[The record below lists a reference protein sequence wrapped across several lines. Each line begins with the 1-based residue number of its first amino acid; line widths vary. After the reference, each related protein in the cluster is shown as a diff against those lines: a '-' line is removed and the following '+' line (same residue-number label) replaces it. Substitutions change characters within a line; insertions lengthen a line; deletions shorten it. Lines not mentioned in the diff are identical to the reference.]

1 MITVPFSVSF
11 SKSTDSPR
19 RRWLRLALPLVAVSI
34 LIGSVGVVGYR
45 YLSEETRRETHR
57 TLAVIAE
64 QKRQQIEDSL
74 AETRTDA
81 ELYFSSRSQLEMLF
95 RGWLNSG
102 RKDAGLVE
110 QMRNRMQEVARVR
123 GWGGLAVVDT
133 DTRPVVVVGK
143 ADIREHAALAKD
155 ILREP
160 RIEFVDLHRTAD
172 GEVLYGVLAP
182 IGASGD
188 KPLGVAYLTWKAEKA
203 LYPLVESWPVPTRT
217 AETYLVRRDG
227 NNVRFLSPL
236 RHRAVPALSLAQPL
250 DQPFLPAGRAAAG
263 EHGILAGGRDYRNV
277 PVLAYASPVG
287 GTPWLMLAEID
298 EVEAY
303 AGIHNLAW
311 ATGLVVGLG
320 LLFVYSAGYLLW
332 RRDRARQEM
341 ATLQAQQAAEARFR
355 VIFEQAPLGVALLDS
370 QGGRITEANRRFAEI
385 VGLAPEEMVG
395 LDPTSLTHSD
405 DVAESQKNIAELNA
419 GEIHGYRLIK
429 RYLRPDGSVV
439 WVSLSCAPVQVANED
454 RHRYLAIVEDITA
467 RKEMEERLQISETR
481 HRLLADNAVDV
492 IVTMD
497 LDGHFSYISP
507 SVERLRGYSVDE
519 AIGQPLTEVLTPD
532 SLRIAEAYFARLKDG
547 LARGGALEHFRDELE
562 VRRKDGTSVWTDVSA
577 SPLLS
582 ADGGVVEIL
591 GVIRDVSERKRYEYK
606 LRQASEAAEA
616 ANAAKSE
623 FLAHMSHEIR
633 TPMNAVLGLAQ
644 VLEREPLAGH
654 QHDMVQRIRM
664 AGQSLLAILND
675 VLDLSK
681 IEAGQL
687 RIEQRPFDLAVQLA
701 NLDSLM
707 GQNARNKG
715 LALRIEGPDPL
726 PGPLLGDGL
735 RLEQILF
742 NLTGNAIK
750 FTEQGEV
757 AVRVRARVV
766 DEARLRLRFEI
777 RDTGIGID
785 PEALGRLFAPF
796 AQADA
801 GIGRRFGGTGL
812 GLSICKRLV
821 ELMGGEIGADSRPGN
836 GSCFWFELPLQRASE
851 AEMAAMV
858 VAAAPPKPTG
868 PRLVGAHLLV
878 VDDSAMN
885 RDLVERALRLE
896 GASSTQAADGL
907 QAIQILQTRPERFD
921 AVLMDVQMPVM
932 DGLTAMRLIRGE
944 LGLIDLPVIAFTAG
958 VREEQQAAARA
969 AGANDVLAKPM
980 DLEQMAQ
987 MLERWV
993 RTGGRAL
1000 VACGGPVEEA
1010 VAGAQMPVPEDAG
1023 TAAADDFPE
1032 IPGIDRERAVQRL
1045 GRDRE
1050 MFLGLL
1056 ELFVHDNAT
1065 AAEQARS
1072 ALAGGDRE
1080 SAGRRMHT
1088 LGSNAGFLCAFDL
1101 MASARA
1107 LETAIDRGETELAE
1121 GFDALER
1128 EIADFVE
1135 ASAPWR

>member
-1 MITVPFSVSF
+1 M
-11 SKSTDSPR
+11 
-19 RRWLRLALPLVAVSI
+19 PLVAVSV
-34 LIGSVGVVGYR
+34 LIGAVGVVGYR

-74 AETRTDA
+74 AETRIDA
-81 ELYFSSRSQLEMLF
+81 ELYFASRSQLEMLF
-95 RGWLNSG
+95 RRWLNSG
-102 RKDAGLVE
+102 RKDADLVE
-110 QMRNRMQEVARVR
+110 QMRSRMQEVARVR
-123 GWGGLAVVDT
+123 GWGGLAVVDA
-133 DTRPVVVVGK
+133 DARPVVVVGK
-143 ADIREHAALAKD
+143 ANVRDHAALIKD

-160 RIEFVDLHRTAD
+160 RIEFVDLHRTAE

-182 IGASGD
+182 IGASGSR
-188 KPLGVAYLTWKAEKA
+188 PLGVAYLTWKAEQA

-227 NNVRFLSPL
+227 DNVRFLTPL
-236 RHRAVPALSLAQPL
+236 RHRAAPALSLVQSLSIPT
-250 DQPFLPAGRAAAG
+250 LPAGRAAKG
-263 EHGILAGGRDYRNV
+263 EHGILAGGRDYREV

-303 AGIHNLAW
+303 AGIHTLAW

-370 QGGRITEANRRFAEI
+370 RGGRITEANPRFAEI
-385 VGLAPEEMVG
+385 VGLSPAEMVG
-395 LDPTSLTHSD
+395 RAPTAMTHPD
-405 DVAESQKNIAELNA
+405 DVAESRQHIERLNA
-419 GEIHGYRLIK
+419 GEISGYRLTK

-454 RHRYLAIVEDITA
+454 SRRYLAIVEDITA
-467 RKEMEERLQISETR
+467 RKEMEERLRISESR

-497 LDGHFSYISP
+497 LGGRFSYISP
-507 SVERLRGYSVDE
+507 SVERLRGYSADE
-519 AIGQPLTEVLTPD
+519 AIGQPLTEVLTAD
-532 SLRIAEAYFARLKDG
+532 SLRIAEAYFARLKAS
-547 LARGGALEHFRDELE
+547 LANGEAVELEHFRGELE
-562 VRRKDGTSVWTDVSA
+562 VRRKDGASVWTDVSA

-582 ADGGVVEIL
+582 ADGNIVEIL

-644 VLEREPLAGH
+644 VLEREALAGH
-654 QHDMVQRIRM
+654 QHDMVQRIRT

-687 RIEQRPFDLAVQLA
+687 RIEQRPFDLAVLLA

-707 GQNARNKG
+707 GQAARGKG
-715 LALRIEGPDPL
+715 LALRIEGPDES

-757 AVRVRARVV
+757 AVGVRARAV
-766 DEARLRLRFEI
+766 DDLTLKLRFEI

-821 ELMGGEIGADSRPGN
+821 ELMGGEIGADSQPGT

-851 AEMAAMV
+851 AEMAALA
-858 VAAAPPKPTG
+858 VAAAPPEPSG

-878 VDDSAMN
+878 VDDSGMN

-896 GASSTQAADGL
+896 GASSTLAADGL

-958 VREEQQAAARA
+958 VRDEQQAAARA

-980 DLEQMAQ
+980 DLDQMALT
-987 MLERWV
+987 LEYWV
-993 RTGGRAL
+993 RSHRRLKGA
-1000 VACGGPVEEA
+1000 VDAPA
-1010 VAGAQMPVPEDAG
+1010 VAAAAPTGSVVDQATADAG
-1023 TAAADDFPE
+1023 ATDAGDFPE

-1050 MFLGLL
+1050 MFIGLL
-1056 ELFVHDNAT
+1056 ELFVHDNAN
-1065 AAEQARS
+1065 AVGQARS
-1072 ALAGGDRE
+1072 ALAAGDRE
-1080 SAGRRMHT
+1080 AAGRRMHT
-1088 LGSNAGFLCAFDL
+1088 LGSNAGFLCAFGL
-1101 MASARA
+1101 MDSARA
-1107 LETAIDRGETELAE
+1107 LEAAIDGGEAELDAA
-1121 GFDALER
+1121 FDALER
-1128 EIADFVE
+1128 EIADFVD